1 MSQQPQFM
9 TPMANQ
15 SLKAPESRQETLAP
29 EPDLPPHQQ
38 MGVLTFAEKKFL
50 LAVERGD
57 VASTR
62 R

>member
-1 MSQQPQFM
+1 MYFQSVEA
-9 TPMANQ
+9 PMAHQ
-15 SLKAPESRQETLAP
+15 SLRAPGARAAAAGAEADLA
-29 EPDLPPHQQ
+29 PHQQ
-38 MGVLTFAEKKFL
+38 MGVLTIMEKRFL

>member
-1 MSQQPQFM
+1 M
-9 TPMANQ
+9 TTDQ
-15 SLKAPESRQETLAP
+15 APS
-29 EPDLPPHQQ
+29 PDLAPHQQ
-38 MGVLTFAEKKFL
+38 MGVLTIIEKRFL